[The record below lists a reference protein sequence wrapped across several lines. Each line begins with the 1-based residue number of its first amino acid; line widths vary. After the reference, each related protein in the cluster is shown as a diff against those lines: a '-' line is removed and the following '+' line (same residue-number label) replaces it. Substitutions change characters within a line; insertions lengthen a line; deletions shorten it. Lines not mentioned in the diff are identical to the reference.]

1 MDKILNVVW
10 NKMYKSSIWKGI
22 QFPVGYNYE
31 DLFVQ
36 PSLLLNAKKIIYTRD
51 FLYYGELSS

>member
-1 MDKILNVVW
+1 
-10 NKMYKSSIWKGI
+10 MYKSSIWKGI